1 MFEKLKKK
9 FKNVKFTKRGVYISL
24 AICMLVLG
32 GIGIFSAVR
41 NMGKIIEESDLDYGE
56 IPTGSEFIDKN
67 FLDTLKENNPAAE
80 VTVPKVTL
88 NFISP
93 VGEGTV
99 AKEFSHLE
107 LVWSETMSDYRTHR
121 GVDILSEEGAT
132 VVSSEN
138 GKIVNVYDDPL
149 WGTTVEIEHA
159 NGFTSCYRNL
169 ADTLP
174 EGIEVGSFVSV
185 GGVIGAVGSTAL
197 VEVGEEPHLHFEMT
211 LNGDNVDPM
220 EYVSFN

>member
-1 MFEKLKKK
+1 MLEKLKKK
-9 FKNVKFTKRGVYISL
+9 FKNVKFTKKGVYISL

-41 NMGKIIEESDLDYGE
+41 NMGKIIEEADLEYGE
-56 IPTGSEFIDKN
+56 IPAGSQIIDKSFFDASTDN
-67 FLDTLKENNPAAE
+67 EPTSQLTPE
-80 VTVPKVTL
+80 KVTL

-93 VGEGTV
+93 VGEGIV
-99 AKEFSHLE
+99 SKEYSHLE

-121 GVDILSEEGAT
+121 GVDILSEAGST
-132 VVSSEN
+132 VVSSES
-138 GKIVNVYDDPL
+138 GKIINVYDDAL

-185 GGVIGAVGSTAL
+185 GGIIGAVGSTAL
-197 VEVGEEPHLHFEMT
+197 VEVGEESHLHFEMT

-220 EYVSFN
+220 EYISFN